1 MNFIALIR
9 PYMLFFY
16 LIGQTLYPLNDYYSW
31 NTRDKWTSW
40 QRLRLLF
47 PTIFTFI
54 LRLALCSA
62 CFSMIHI
69 FGESLGLTND
79 SITDLFLLCE
89 LLKAIAVLY
98 QNLVYGDLLFEIL
111 QSFQT
116 VEFLFQSNLSYP
128 INFTPFKRDYL
139 RKIGWAFGSYTMLLV
154 LFLIYYFA
162 YGRIEICDVFIKIL
176 QFVSISMYMNLLF
189 FVDLI
194 TFYLRH
200 LNEII
205 TKENHDCKAESV
217 MMMRKVRATSA
228 VSQKLSKYKFI
239 HYWLWKITQ
248 QISELFGWTLI
259 ALIVQS
265 FIDFVYIAKW
275 QLRTLSEPWDLVNF
289 SRKNRAYLE

>member
-16 LIGQTLYPLNDYYSW
+16 LIGQTLYPPDYYSW
-31 NTRDKWTSW
+31 NTSDKWTSW
-40 QRLRLLF
+40 HRLRLLF
-47 PTIFTFI
+47 PTIFTFV

-62 CFSMIHI
+62 CFSMIHV

-98 QNLVYGDLLFEIL
+98 QNFVYGDLLFEIL

-128 INFTPFKRDYL
+128 IDFTPFKRAYL

-154 LFLIYYFA
+154 LFMTYYFL
-162 YGRIEICDVFIKIL
+162 YGQIEMSDVFIKIL

-194 TFYLRH
+194 TFCLRH
-200 LNEII
+200 LNKII

-217 MMMRKVRATSA
+217 MMMKKVRAASA
-228 VSQKLSKYKFI
+228 ASQKLSKYKFI

-275 QLRTLSEPWDLVNF
+275 QLRTLTEPWDLVNF
-289 SRKNRAYLE
+289 SRKNRAHLG